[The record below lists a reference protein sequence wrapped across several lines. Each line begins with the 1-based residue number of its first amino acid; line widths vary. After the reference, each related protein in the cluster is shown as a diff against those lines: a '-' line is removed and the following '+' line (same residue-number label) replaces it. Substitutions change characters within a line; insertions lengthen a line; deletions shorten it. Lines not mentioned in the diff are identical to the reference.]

1 MKHIRYTLSI
11 CCVLFVG
18 LQAAGQALVGSAGG
32 YGITPSAQLSW
43 SVGEAV
49 IQTLSTP
56 STILTQGY
64 QQPNARYSLFGQLTY
79 ANPWSTPLPGFPL
92 ILQNPTGTTEGQD
105 VTNTDGWFYVY
116 DLAPGNYL
124 WDNSSALPVG
134 SINATDAL
142 LVMLHFVNSIPLN
155 GIWKDAGD
163 VDASGGLNANDALQ
177 ICRFFVDSIS
187 AFPAGAW
194 LMENDTLSLS
204 GPTQQSDPLA
214 LCFGDVNGS
223 YIPSAP
229 LKRSLWLKEEGE
241 LPIDGTEEFLIP
253 IKVKEKVELG
263 AISLV
268 LEENKGILELIG
280 IAPSPLKGEWTYS
293 AGKQGVKLAWY
304 SLEPV
309 SLDAG
314 EVLCQ
319 VRARLIGSQTI
330 LQHPLTLRISEE
342 SELGDGLGNQI
353 EYLELTAPRLQP
365 AIIPESAF
373 IGSIFPNPATHTI
386 NLRTALPLP
395 SRIACGIYD
404 IQGKMIQD
412 LPDLSKDA
420 GIQELSWDVSKLP
433 PGAYY
438 LELRIRDVQGYYR
451 EVRKFILMGGE

>member
-1 MKHIRYTLSI
+1 MITTRYILTLS
-11 CCVLFVG
+11 CFLAFT
-18 LQAAGQALVGSAGG
+18 LHTSGQTLVGSAGG

-49 IQTLSTP
+49 IQTFSTP
-56 STILTQGY
+56 TSILTQGY

-79 ANPWSTPLPGFPL
+79 ANPWSTPVPDFPL
-92 ILQNPTGTTEGQD
+92 RLLTPAGTTEGQD
-105 VTNTDGWFYVY
+105 VTNASGWFYVY

-194 LMENDTLSLS
+194 LVENDTLSLS

-229 LKRSLWLKEEGE
+229 LKRSLWLQEEGV
-241 LPIDGTEEFLIP
+241 LPIEGPDEVLIP
-253 IKVKEKVELG
+253 ISVNEKVELG

-268 LEENKGILELIG
+268 IEETKGILELTRI
-280 IAPSPLKGEWTYS
+280 IPAPGKGEWTYS
-293 AGKQGVKLAWY
+293 AGKHNVKLAWY
-304 SLEPV
+304 SLDPV
-309 SLDAG
+309 RLEAG
-314 EVLCQ
+314 EVICW
-319 VRARLIGSQTI
+319 VGARVANPRDY
-330 LQHPLTLRISEE
+330 LQHPLTLRLSAE
-342 SELGDGLGNQI
+342 SEM
-353 EYLELTAPRLQP
+353 
-365 AIIPESAF
+365 S
-373 IGSIFPNPATHTI
+373 
-386 NLRTALPLP
+386 
-395 SRIACGIYD
+395 
-404 IQGKMIQD
+404 
-412 LPDLSKDA
+412 
-420 GIQELSWDVSKLP
+420 
-433 PGAYY
+433 
-438 LELRIRDVQGYYR
+438 
-451 EVRKFILMGGE
+451 